1 MQVLEKASI
10 LKNVYYGVWWIISKR
25 GNFKGMPSIMGA
37 TSTKPLG
44 LSLALGI
51 LWWKCLRLDSV
62 PLQVRSDLIFCDGMT
77 FYNLVTVKIP
87 LDITL
92 CPYSYPPHP
101 FYTVP
106 HCSPLTKASVFANPF
121 FPGIVNHSLMAAD
134 LLSLP
139 PTPHTF
145 LGLIMVRMPIK
156 NSGTLLVSTHGSQ
169 LLSAL

>member
-1 MQVLEKASI
+1 M
-10 LKNVYYGVWWIISKR
+10 
-25 GNFKGMPSIMGA
+25 
-37 TSTKPLG
+37 
-44 LSLALGI
+44 
-51 LWWKCLRLDSV
+51 RLDSV
-62 PLQVRSDLIFCDGMT
+62 PLKVRSALIFCDGMT

-106 HCSPLTKASVFANPF
+106 HCNPLSKASVFANPF

-139 PTPHTF
+139 PTPSW
-145 LGLIMVRMPIK
+145 G
-156 NSGTLLVSTHGSQ
+156 
-169 LLSAL
+169 